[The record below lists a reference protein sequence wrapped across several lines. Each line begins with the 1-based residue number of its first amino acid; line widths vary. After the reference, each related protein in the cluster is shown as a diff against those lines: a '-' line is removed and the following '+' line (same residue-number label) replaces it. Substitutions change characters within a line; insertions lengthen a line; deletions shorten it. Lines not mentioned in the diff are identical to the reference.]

1 MKLIVGLGNPEKKY
15 DNTRHNIGFMVVD
28 SYAQT
33 KRIEFKN
40 SVKLNSLVYKDK
52 DYVLLKPLT
61 YMNNSGIAIKKAMD
75 FYKIEKED
83 LLVIVDDFNIDFA
96 TLRLRYK
103 GSAGGHNGLKSI
115 IQNVG
120 GDDFK
125 RIRVGLG
132 DVKNN
137 CIDFVLSQFSKSD
150 IKTLEEKVYPKTNE
164 IIDSFIK
171 GQDFDKLMNI
181 YNVNES

>member
-15 DNTRHNIGFMVVD
+15 DNTRHNIGFMVID
-28 SYAQT
+28 SYA
-33 KRIEFKN
+33 KKNGIEFKN
-40 SVKLNSLVYKDK
+40 SPKLNSLVYKDK
-52 DYVLLKPLT
+52 DCVLLKPLT
-61 YMNNSGIAIKKAMD
+61 YMNNSGIAIKKALD
-75 FYKIEKED
+75 FYKIDKED
-83 LLVIVDDFNIDFA
+83 LLVIVDDFNIAFS

-115 IQNVG
+115 IENTS

-137 CIDFVLSQFSKSD
+137 CIDFVLSEFSKSD
-150 IKTLEEKVYPKTNE
+150 IKALEDNVYPKTNE
-164 IIDSFIK
+164 IIDFFIN
-171 GQDFDKLMNI
+171 GTDFDKLMNK
-181 YNVNES
+181 YNINES